1 MILPLYLPESGGLRS
16 AAPGQQVSQSSRTE
30 GMLPV
35 VAHGPQVPAVSGERL
50 TEVELP
56 SKPNIPPKWLAQ
68 ILRVV
73 VITTDRSSEPRRKG
87 GER

>member
-1 MILPLYLPESGGLRS
+1 MILPLYLTESGGLRS

-35 VAHGPQVPAVSGERL
+35 VAHGPQLPAVPGERL

-56 SKPNIPPKWLAQ
+56 SKTHHPTKVGCTN
-68 ILRVV
+68 
-73 VITTDRSSEPRRKG
+73 TTSRSNNYRS
-87 GER
+87 